1 MEQAAVVETAAA
13 AARVVTAE
21 VSRSVRSSDQ
31 RRTPSPPG
39 VSPDAPGSTCTGA
52 RRRPRPAKCETRT
65 PAVPRRCAHGRGNG
79 FCLPAAHMKSTAA
92 AAAAAAASGARTE
105 WCPVRSHTCCYF
117 PTRIG
122 GRRCQGRR
130 SSEQCSRSQRWF
142 GCCSGCSPSMPAGP
156 QCGRRRLRWMAT
168 SATTIVG
175 PRSQAGRG
183 EATAASP
190 ALAAAGTQ
198 TAHPTLRRRP
208 VFCTLIQ
215 PALRRC
221 APVSCRAAESFAR
234 H

>member
-1 MEQAAVVETAAA
+1 MVETAVAA
-13 AARVVTAE
+13 DGVVRAE
-21 VSRSVRSSDQ
+21 VSRSE
-31 RRTPSPPG
+31 RRCGRRHTPSRSD
-39 VSPDAPGSTCTGA
+39 VSPDAPGPNGTGT
-52 RRRPRPAKCETRT
+52 RRRLPPALCDTRT
-65 PAVPRRCAHGRGNG
+65 PALPRQCAHSSR
-79 FCLPAAHMKSTAA
+79 PAPCAMPADHTKSTAA

-198 TAHPTLRRRP
+198 ASNSSAVLLCFAPSSSQPT
-208 VFCTLIQ
+208 CKD
-215 PALRRC
+215 
-221 APVSCRAAESFAR
+221 
-234 H
+234 